1 MRDLG
6 MDWELYNNNRLYIV
20 SNHGVREEL
29 IIICGV
35 LDCHHCSMTGHLTTI

>member
-1 MRDLG
+1 
-6 MDWELYNNNRLYIV
+6 MDWELYDNNRHLFYIV
-20 SNHGVREEL
+20 SNHGVSEEL